1 MGKDVQHHEEVKGVQ
16 EASAKEAENMCSTVE
31 EMGNPFKE
39 SSEDLLVLDTRDILD
54 PSVAVTIK
62 NIIRNG
68 KQQYET
74 FVEKR
79 CKSILDPIKSNKNY
93 LFSCPPAKTAS
104 EEKQQIATLK
114 QNCSL
119 FALLYVSC
127 QVREGNLDDFFS
139 T

>member
-1 MGKDVQHHEEVKGVQ
+1 
-16 EASAKEAENMCSTVE
+16 
-31 EMGNPFKE
+31 MGNPFKE

-62 NIIRNG
+62 NIVRNG

-74 FVEKR
+74 FVEERLYKI
-79 CKSILDPIKSNKNY
+79 CKSILDPIKRNKNY

-104 EEKQQIATLK
+104 KEKQQNATLK

-119 FALLYVSC
+119 FAQLYVSC
-127 QVREGNLDDFFS
+127 KVREGDLDDFIYTS
-139 T
+139 